1 MPGLIG
7 VGVGEKGLR
16 ARPPPNDCGGVRKS
30 GGKARRTA
38 GPVGH
43 LLSPSTSSTRVRRLG
58 SVRRGHTEPGWGEL
72 RAASTTPAARLDLAR
87 SCIGWTRPCCC
98 RNTFFRAPLQ
108 GFRAKR
114 QHAMHACSD
123 ARHTQT
129 QATSTRAAALSRVD
143 LFAPRERFG
152 ATRTTH
158 AWIHAICLPSCRRE
172 PRPIGV
178 CLSDS
183 LSLSLSAVRLR
194 VHTGGAGGFLL
205 PCSLAGCAASGSA
218 PPTGRP
224 DEESKGPNGTAAA
237 QAQRIAFRDAAQ
249 QAGERWVGSTVAELV
264 SVHAYMRQQDP
275 IFS

>member
-1 MPGLIG
+1 MG
-7 VGVGEKGLR
+7 VGYQECSAVVLAARQGGCWIDWSWSWEKGLR

-183 LSLSLSAVRLR
+183 LSLSLCAVRLCDC
-194 VHTGGAGGFLL
+194 VHTGGGL
-205 PCSLAGCAASGSA
+205 PVPAALFACGLCCLGISSPHRTSGRRVEGTERNSSSASAEARHSLDRF
-218 PPTGRP
+218 PRHGRP
-224 DEESKGPNGTAAA
+224 
-237 QAQRIAFRDAAQ
+237 
-249 QAGERWVGSTVAELV
+249 AGW
-264 SVHAYMRQQDP
+264 
-275 IFS
+275 